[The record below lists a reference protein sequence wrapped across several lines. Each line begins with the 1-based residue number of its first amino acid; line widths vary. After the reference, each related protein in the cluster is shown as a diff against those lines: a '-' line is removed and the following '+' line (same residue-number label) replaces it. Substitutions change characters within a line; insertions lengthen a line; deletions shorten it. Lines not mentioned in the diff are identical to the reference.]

1 MNIKLTPRQAMDFF
15 TALDIAAETARGYA
29 AECAGSEYARTRD
42 DIERY
47 EDLQRLLQ
55 AAFPE
60 HIGKLL

>member
-1 MNIKLTPRQAMDFF
+1 MDFF